1 MLAAPSGVA
10 EASIAPGRDVI
21 CQAKPYSNWGAC
33 PTDAPQLQRL
43 ESTCRAERRRPLC
56 SWEGY
61 QSVHGITEP
70 GSATAGSQ
78 SRLRRRRLRAE
89 GTRGP
94 RSGGAV
100 LFRRLPDASGEDRS
114 EEEDP
119 QLGRPGGHGPPSSGR
134 RGARLR
140 PLPPVR
146 RVADLCP
153 ATECRTLRLRLLL
166 TPVHNPQG
174 RQTLIPA
181 AKGTPCCRLSI
192 AFNYEIP
199 AFRRYPAW
207 E

>member
-33 PTDAPQLQRL
+33 PTDVPALQRL

-89 GTRGP
+89 GTRRP
-94 RSGGAV
+94 RSGGAI
-100 LFRRLPDASGEDRS
+100 LLRRLPGASGEDRS

-119 QLGRPGGHGPPSSGR
+119 ELGRPGRRRPHRAAAVPRLKPLPLVR
-134 RGARLR
+134 RG
-140 PLPPVR
+140 V
-146 RVADLCP
+146 DLCP
-153 ATECRTLRLRLLL
+153 ATECRTLRLRLLR
-166 TPVHNPQG
+166 TPVHSPQG
-174 RQTLIPA
+174 RQTPIPT